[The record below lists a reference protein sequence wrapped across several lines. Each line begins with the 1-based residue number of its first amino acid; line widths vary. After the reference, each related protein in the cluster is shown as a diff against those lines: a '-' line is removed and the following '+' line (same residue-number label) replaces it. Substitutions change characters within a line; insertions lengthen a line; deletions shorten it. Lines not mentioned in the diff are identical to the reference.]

1 METKTTGYRDTPK
14 DTTALNAKD
23 TDIVKT
29 KKLDSVQIDDPY
41 ERIPDCGENHVLP
54 KTLLAMDIILVTFLF
69 LQVL

>member
-1 METKTTGYRDTPK
+1 MANKTTGYTDTPK
-14 DTTALNAKD
+14 DTTELSAKD
-23 TDIVKT
+23 IDTDKA
-29 KKLDSVQIDDPY
+29 KKLDIVQIDDPY

>member
-1 METKTTGYRDTPK
+1 MATKTTGYRDTPK
-14 DTTALNAKD
+14 DTTPLYAKD
-23 TDIVKT
+23 TDKA